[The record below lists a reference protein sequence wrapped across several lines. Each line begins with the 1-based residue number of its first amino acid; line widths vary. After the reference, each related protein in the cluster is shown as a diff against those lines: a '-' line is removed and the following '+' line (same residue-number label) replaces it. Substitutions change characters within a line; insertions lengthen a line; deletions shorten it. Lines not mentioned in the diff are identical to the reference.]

1 MKMRIRQFPLT
12 TIKSYMTIISLCI
25 ILTFIYAIYE
35 WLFLLLNFFHN
46 FEKMAREQPNMG
58 HLYRIKNYKSQ
69 TAEQENNQQL
79 S

>member
-1 MKMRIRQFPLT
+1 M
-12 TIKSYMTIISLCI
+12 
-25 ILTFIYAIYE
+25 FIYAIYK

-46 FEKMAREQPNMG
+46 FEKFAREQPNMG

-69 TAEQENNQQL
+69 TAKQEKNQQL